1 MSHPLGRGPAARRAF
16 QALVRAERP
25 LLFFDLDGTLAPLGE
40 NPERARIPAATR
52 RTIAALRRTGAEV
65 VLVSG
70 RSARAVAR
78 ISGTPVDAILGDHG
92 ARLLEGGRLQPWL
105 PADRVRLQ
113 RAARA
118 VKRFLAGRRGIWL
131 ERKDRSLAI
140 HLRLPGG
147 HGHRM
152 VGEVAALLRRM
163 GLRVLHGNRVLDA
176 QLPGV
181 NKGAAVRRWLRR
193 GRKDAVLYAG
203 DDTTDQDAFRALTPG
218 AVTIAIGRRVPGA
231 AFATR
236 NPATFAAWLSRLARA
251 RAAAVRAGLVPA
263 RAGLAARR
271 APRRGAEG

>member
-1 MSHPLGRGPAARRAF
+1 MSRPLGRGPAARRAF

-25 LLFFDLDGTLAPLGE
+25 LLFLDLDGTLAPLGE
-40 NPERARIPAATR
+40 DADRARVPAATR
-52 RTIAALRRTGAEV
+52 RTLVALRRGGAEV

-78 ISGTPVDAILGDHG
+78 ISGTPVDAIIGDHG

-105 PADRVRLQ
+105 PADHPLLP

-118 VKRFLAGRRGIWL
+118 VEEFLRGRRGIWL

-147 HGHRM
+147 HANRT
-152 VGEVAALLRRM
+152 VRQVAALLRRL

-181 NKGAAVRRWLRR
+181 HKGAAVRRWLRR
-193 GRKDAVLYAG
+193 GKKAVVLYAG
-203 DDTTDQDAFRALTPG
+203 DDTTDRDAFLALAPG

-231 AFATR
+231 AFRTR
-236 NPATFAAWLSRLARA
+236 NPATFATWLRRLAE
-251 RAAAVRAGLVPA
+251 A
-263 RAGLAARR
+263 RAGRNYLRKI
-271 APRRGAEG
+271 PRPK